1 MSTTTQVAKQMEMFA
16 LKKWESTLAQIEL
29 FSKQAEE
36 NMKDGAPGPETGLL
50 DKAIKSEFYPGSFVA
65 TVVTKIEAKDYP
77 EGKYRNG
84 NYTTAQVGF
93 FWNEGHY
100 NIFLRRSVPPWYFM
114 ENGSK
119 EAYAVLT
126 SRLNGIWGGNK

>member
-1 MSTTTQVAKQMEMFA
+1 MFA
-16 LKKWESTLAQIEL
+16 LKKWKSTLTQIEL

-36 NMKDGAPGPETGLL
+36 NMKNGAPGPDTGTL
-50 DKAIKSEFYPGSFVA
+50 DEAIKSEFYPGTFVA
-65 TVVTKIEAKDYP
+65 TVMTKIEDRSNP
-77 EGKYRNG
+77 NNG
-84 NYTTAQVGF
+84 ESSANYGRW
-93 FWNEGHY
+93 WNEGHY

-126 SRLNGIWGGNK
+126 SKLNGIWGGIGK